1 MQYPY
6 LHFLQQSCKEKGIL
20 HVAFFGFLLWFVG
33 VFCCLG
39 AASGSSSANLWMKLL
54 PFLMV
59 VELLVLDSF
68 RFSFS
73 HCFLVNE
80 L

>member
-1 MQYPY
+1 MHEICLKKCFKSKKKKHLLMQYPY

-39 AASGSSSANLWMKLL
+39 AASGSSSANL
-54 PFLMV
+54 
-59 VELLVLDSF
+59 
-68 RFSFS
+68 
-73 HCFLVNE
+73 
-80 L
+80 

>member
-39 AASGSSSANLWMKLL
+39 LTNATGCCLGFIECKS
-54 PFLMV
+54 
-59 VELLVLDSF
+59 
-68 RFSFS
+68 
-73 HCFLVNE
+73 VNE
-80 L
+80 TPSIFNGGGAVGAR